1 MKAKLLTSLFFGALT
16 FHVLAS
22 GQISGASGA
31 GKPPAVQTKQ
41 MTIKNPAITGNIQ
54 NRGVGPM
61 SVGGPAK
68 TTKGTGGL
76 AGTAA
81 AHKR

>member
-1 MKAKLLTSLFFGALT
+1 MKSKFLTSLFFGALT

-22 GQISGASGA
+22 GASST
-31 GKPPAVQTKQ
+31 GKPPAPQSKQT
-41 MTIKNPAITGNIQ
+41 TINNPAVTGNIQ

-76 AGTAA
+76 AGTAV